1 MLEDDQV
8 ELLASRLDE
17 LLSKGLYSH
26 NWFYKVIR
34 ISLDLIKLGFL
45 DDGIREKLLD
55 SLRLAVK
62 RDPKCNVAVLRQKQ
76 EMEKDIYGTEANL
89 IMDKLIAVVEQDEI
103 ERAFNRDNL
112 KFSIVDMNTG
122 KTISTFFE
130 EAIKSEYQ
138 NRILDVPAGTV
149 ATAIY
154 EGAADSQMS
163 LYSFFH
169 TGMKNYA
176 EKQSMNEA
184 IEWLKNIDTQ
194 LVEMGSKSRTGTLR
208 TNWIHNDIKQA
219 IESLSK
225 RAQDTSTDSDVDM

>member
-1 MLEDDQV
+1 MFDATKVLIPFPKKIEDKKKDV
-8 ELLASRLDE
+8 
-17 LLSKGLYSH
+17 
-26 NWFYKVIR
+26 VI
-34 ISLDLIKLGFL
+34 G
-45 DDGIREKLLD
+45 
-55 SLRLAVK
+55 VTNN
-62 RDPKCNVAVLRQKQ
+62 PYYVL
-76 EMEKDIYGTEANL
+76 EANGEGF
-89 IMDKLIAVVEQDEI
+89 V
-103 ERAFNRDNL
+103 
-112 KFSIVDMNTG
+112 
-122 KTISTFFE
+122 FE

-194 LVEMGSKSRTGTLR
+194 LVEMGSKSHTGTLR